1 MYIQL
6 LLNSSFSTKVNAK
19 YHLTFGYL
27 LMTQT
32 MQTDNLTQH
41 WQTLW
46 LNVNLATMTE
56 AGTGYGE
63 ITQAALA
70 ISDGKIVWLGKEADL
85 PTYDKN
91 ELEVINGEE
100 KWLSPGLIDCHTHL
114 VYGGHRA
121 NEFEMRLQGKS
132 YQEIAEAGGGI
143 VSTVKA
149 TRAASEAE
157 LLASALP
164 RLTALHQ
171 QGVTTVEIKSGYG
184 LDVINEVKM
193 LKVAGE
199 LAQALPVT
207 IKRTFLGAHAL
218 PLEFKNNS
226 DGYIDLVCEQM
237 MPVIAAQKLADT
249 VDVFC
254 ENIGFNLTQT
264 ERVFAAAKEHGLDL
278 KVHAE
283 QLSDLG
289 GTELAAKYQALSSDH
304 VEFLSEAG
312 VQAMSA
318 ANMTAVLLPGAF
330 YFLRETQLPPI
341 ELLRKHGVAMAIAT
355 DVNPGSSPICS
366 IQLMLNM
373 ACTLFRLTP
382 SEALA
387 GVTCNAAKAL
397 GLHKNKGQ
405 LSVGFDADIAVWN
418 ISQPAELCY
427 QFGVNPLSAL
437 IQNGKQV
444 I

>member
-1 MYIQL
+1 MTTF
-6 LLNSSFSTKVNAK
+6 NTPDNAAA
-19 YHLTFGYL
+19 
-27 LMTQT
+27 Q
-32 MQTDNLTQH
+32 

-46 LNVNLATMTE
+46 LNINLATM
-56 AGTGYGE
+56 GNGGE
-63 ITQAALA
+63 NYDEIHDGALA
-70 ISDGKIVWLGKEADL
+70 IADGKIAWLGKKIDL
-85 PTYDKN
+85 PPYN
-91 ELEVINGEE
+91 ENEVDIIDGQG
-100 KWLSPGLIDCHTHL
+100 KWLTPGLIDCHTHL
-114 VYGGHRA
+114 VYGGNRA

-149 TRAASEAE
+149 TRAASETE

-184 LDVINEVKM
+184 LDLINEVKM
-193 LKVAGE
+193 LNVAGQ
-199 LAQALPVT
+199 LAKALPVT

-218 PLEFKNNS
+218 PIEYKNNA
-226 DGYIDLVCEQM
+226 DGYIDLVCNEM
-237 MPVIAAQKLADT
+237 MPVIAEQKLADT

-254 ENIGFNLTQT
+254 ENIGFDLKQT
-264 ERVFAAAKEHGLDL
+264 ERVFVAAKEHGLAI
-278 KVHAE
+278 KAHAE

-289 GTELAAKYQALSSDH
+289 GTDLAAKYQALSSDH
-304 VEFLSEAG
+304 VEFLSEQG
-312 VQAMSA
+312 IKAMSA

-355 DVNPGSSPICS
+355 DANPGSSPICS

-397 GLHKNKGQ
+397 GLSNSKGQ
-405 LSVGFDADIAVWN
+405 LAVGFDADIAVWN
-418 ISQPAELCY
+418 ICQPAELCY
-427 QFGVNPLSAL
+427 QFGVNPLGAL

>member
-1 MYIQL
+1 MSNI
-6 LLNSSFSTKVNAK
+6 
-19 YHLTFGYL
+19 LTS
-27 LMTQT
+27 TQT
-32 MQTDNLTQH
+32 GTHH

-46 LNVNLATMTE
+46 LNINLATMTE
-56 AGTGYGE
+56 VARGYGE
-63 ITQAALA
+63 ITCAALV
-70 ISDGKIVWLGKEADL
+70 IGDGKIVWLGKEADL
-85 PTYDKN
+85 PEYEKSAVEIID
-91 ELEVINGEE
+91 GQG
-100 KWLSPGLIDCHTHL
+100 KWLTPGLIDCHTHL
-114 VYGGHRA
+114 VYGGNRA

-132 YQEIAEAGGGI
+132 YQEIAQAGGGI
-143 VSTVKA
+143 ISTVKA
-149 TRAASEAE
+149 TRAATEAA

-171 QGVTTVEIKSGYG
+171 EGVTTVEIKSGYG
-184 LDVINEVKM
+184 LDLENEMKM
-193 LKVAGE
+193 LNVAGE
-199 LAQALPVT
+199 LAKKLPVT

-218 PLEFKNNS
+218 PIEFKDNA
-226 DGYIDLVCEQM
+226 DGYIELVCHEM
-237 MPVIAAQKLADT
+237 IPVIAKEQLADS

-254 ENIGFNLTQT
+254 ENIGFTLAQT
-264 ERVFAAAKEHGLDL
+264 ERVFTAAQQHQLAI

-289 GTELAAKYQALSSDH
+289 GTELAAKYHALSSEH
-304 VEFLSEAG
+304 VEFLSERG
-312 VQAMSA
+312 VKAMSA

-341 ELLRKHGVAMAIAT
+341 ELLRKHGVAIAIAT

-366 IQLMLNM
+366 LQLMLNM
-373 ACTLFRLTP
+373 ACTLFKLTP
-382 SEALA
+382 AEALA

-397 GLHKNKGQ
+397 GLSSSKGQ

-437 IQNGKQV
+437 IQNGQQV

>member
-1 MYIQL
+1 MTASTT
-6 LLNSSFSTKVNAK
+6 SSLQPE
-19 YHLTFGYL
+19 Y
-27 LMTQT
+27 
-32 MQTDNLTQH
+32 

-46 LNVNLATMTE
+46 LNVNLATMSN
-56 AGTGYGE
+56 GSDNYGE
-63 ITQAALA
+63 ISNAALA
-70 ISDGKIVWLGKEADL
+70 ISNGKIVWLGKESDL
-85 PTYDKN
+85 PNYKKSQV
-91 ELEVINGEE
+91 EVIDGQG
-100 KWLSPGLIDCHTHL
+100 KWLTPGLIDCHTHL
-114 VYGGHRA
+114 VYGGNRA

-143 VSTVKA
+143 ISTVKA
-149 TRAASEAE
+149 TRAATEAE
-157 LLASALP
+157 LIASALP

-184 LDVINEVKM
+184 LDLLNEMKM
-193 LKVAGE
+193 LKVAGQ
-199 LAQALPVT
+199 LANELPVT

-218 PLEFKNNS
+218 PIEYKNDPES
-226 DGYIDLVCEQM
+226 YIDLVCNEVL
-237 MPVIAAQKLADT
+237 PVIAKQKLADT

-254 ENIGFNLTQT
+254 ENIGFNLKQT
-264 ERVFAAAKEHGLDL
+264 ERVFIAAQEHSLAI
-278 KVHAE
+278 KIHAE

-304 VEFLSEAG
+304 VEFLSEQG
-312 VQAMSA
+312 IKAMSK

-355 DVNPGSSPICS
+355 DANPGSSPICS

-397 GLHKNKGQ
+397 GLAATKGK
-405 LSVGFDADIAVWN
+405 LAVGFDADIALWN

-427 QFGVNPLSAL
+427 QFGVNPLNAL
-437 IQNGKQV
+437 IQQGKQV

>member
-1 MYIQL
+1 MNKTVQSKDI
-6 LLNSSFSTKVNAK
+6 
-19 YHLTFGYL
+19 
-27 LMTQT
+27 
-32 MQTDNLTQH
+32 TQH

-56 AGTGYGE
+56 GGVSYGIVE
-63 ITQAALA
+63 QGALA
-70 ISDGKIVWLGKEADL
+70 ISEGKIAWLGKELAL
-85 PTYDKN
+85 PDYNK
-91 ELEVINGEE
+91 EKVEVINGQGQ
-100 KWLSPGLIDCHTHL
+100 WLTPGLIDCHTHL
-114 VYGGHRA
+114 IYGGNRA
-121 NEFEMRLQGKS
+121 NEFELRLQGKS

-149 TRAASEAE
+149 TRAATRAE

-184 LDVINEVKM
+184 LDLINEVKM
-193 LKVAGE
+193 LKVAGD
-199 LAQALPVT
+199 LANELPVT

-218 PLEFKNNS
+218 PAEYKN
-226 DGYIDLVCEQM
+226 DPQGYISLVCDEMLPVVAEQE
-237 MPVIAAQKLADT
+237 LADT

-254 ENIGFNLTQT
+254 ENIGFDVEQT
-264 ERVFAAAKEHGLDL
+264 ERVFTAAKQHGLAI

-289 GTELAAKYQALSSDH
+289 GTELAAKYNALSSDH

-312 VQAMSA
+312 VKAMKA
-318 ANMTAVLLPGAF
+318 ADMTAVLLPGAF

-341 ELLRKHGVAMAIAT
+341 DLLRKHGVAMAIAT
-355 DVNPGSSPICS
+355 DANPGSSPICS

-397 GLHKNKGQ
+397 GLAKTKGQ

-418 ISQPAELCY
+418 ISQPAELSY

-437 IQNGKQV
+437 IQKGKQV

>member
-1 MYIQL
+1 MS
-6 LLNSSFSTKVNAK
+6 NTMKST
-19 YHLTFGYL
+19 
-27 LMTQT
+27 
-32 MQTDNLTQH
+32 DITQH

-56 AGTGYGE
+56 AGAGYGIIE
-63 ITQAALA
+63 QGALA
-70 ISDGKIVWLGKEADL
+70 ISEGQIVWVGKEAAL
-85 PTYDKN
+85 PNYNKESVEAID
-91 ELEVINGEE
+91 GQGQ
-100 KWLSPGLIDCHTHL
+100 WLTPGLIDCHTHL
-114 VYGGHRA
+114 IYGGNRA

-149 TRAASEAE
+149 TRTATQAE
-157 LLASALP
+157 LFASALP
-164 RLTALHQ
+164 RLTTLHH

-184 LDVINEVKM
+184 LDLTNEVKM
-193 LKVAGE
+193 LKVAGD
-199 LAQALPVT
+199 LAKELPVT

-218 PLEFKNNS
+218 PSEYKN
-226 DGYIDLVCEQM
+226 DPQGYIRLVCDQM
-237 MPVIAAQKLADT
+237 IPVIAEQKLADT

-254 ENIGFNLTQT
+254 ENIGFDVEQT
-264 ERVFAAAKEHGLDL
+264 ERVFTTAKQHGLAI

-289 GTELAAKYQALSSDH
+289 GTELAAKYSALSSDH

-312 VQAMSA
+312 VKAMKVA
-318 ANMTAVLLPGAF
+318 DMTAVLLPGAF

-341 ELLRKHGVAMAIAT
+341 DLLRKHGVAMAIAT
-355 DVNPGSSPICS
+355 DANPGSSPICS

-382 SEALA
+382 NEALA

-397 GLHKNKGQ
+397 GLAQTKGQ

-418 ISQPAELCY
+418 ISQLAELSY

-437 IQNGKQV
+437 IQKGKQV